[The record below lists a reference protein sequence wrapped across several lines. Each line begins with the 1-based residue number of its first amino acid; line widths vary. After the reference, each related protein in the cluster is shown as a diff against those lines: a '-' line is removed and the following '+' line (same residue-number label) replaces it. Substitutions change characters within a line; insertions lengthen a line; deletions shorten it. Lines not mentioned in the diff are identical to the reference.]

1 MATIPTETPDTSP
14 LPTSAPRRSAAETFN
29 LWAEPLSKLILPL
42 ALVLITY
49 WIKDSVD
56 IALKERQ
63 LEVQTAQGMQAA
75 LTTLRT
81 DGVTANA
88 ADAAAL
94 VLASFGRPAVVLLIR
109 EHDVGSPEVSLAAEK
124 GLSVLGLTHQ
134 DDLCPALERVIGDRT
149 RRFRIETHRMA
160 VRQLMLADCQAL
172 APLRDYVRFLS
183 GAAITDVGY
192 FEKRYRLEPNP
203 SAIEALRKEVE
214 GALAAIR

>member
-1 MATIPTETPDTSP
+1 MTTTPTGAPDAG
-14 LPTSAPRRSAAETFN
+14 LPSAGMPRRSVAETFN
-29 LWAEPLSKLILPL
+29 LWADPLSKLILPV

-56 IALKERQ
+56 VALKERQ

-75 LTTLRT
+75 LTSLRT
-81 DGVTANA
+81 DGVTASA

-124 GLSVLGLTHQ
+124 GLSVLGMTHP
-134 DDLCPALERVIGDRT
+134 DDLCAALGRVIADRT

-160 VRQLMLADCQAL
+160 VHQLLLADLPGRRSFARL
-172 APLRDYVRFLS
+172 PWLS
-183 GAAITDVGY
+183 IRCADNRCRILLETVPTGA
-192 FEKRYRLEPNP
+192 KP
-203 SAIEALRKEVE
+203 
-214 GALAAIR
+214 